1 MWRKSSFFYLYVD
14 ALLFGINKTDK
25 TDKNND
31 SKTRSSKLIIAML
44 QVLFKFSEIIRYFSK
59 LREQMCIQQMK
70 NLRKMFLFFL
80 IVEPN

>member
-14 ALLFGINKTDK
+14 ALLFDINKTDK

-59 LREQMCIQQMK
+59 LREQICIQQMK

>member
-14 ALLFGINKTDK
+14 ALLFDINKTYK

-31 SKTRSSKLIIAML
+31 SKTRSSKLIITML

-59 LREQMCIQQMK
+59 LREQMCIQQMN
-70 NLRKMFLFFL
+70 NLRKMFLSFL

>member
-14 ALLFGINKTDK
+14 ALLFDINKTDK